1 MEWAGLVDM
10 DGKPSKITIPHANT
24 NLATKKQ
31 FMESVIGNFVDK
43 YILQDL
49 NAEKTL
55 NLKRQSH
62 VTGINTNMHAYS
74 LGKENYRQIILIIV
88 ATKFICFDKQI
99 SFLRKSV
106 L

>member
-1 MEWAGLVDM
+1 
-10 DGKPSKITIPHANT
+10 
-24 NLATKKQ
+24 
-31 FMESVIGNFVDK
+31 MESVIGNFVDN

-55 NLKRQSH
+55 KLKRQSH

-88 ATKFICFDKQI
+88 VTKFICFNRFHFCVNLYCNRSQMACEEP
-99 SFLRKSV
+99 KSTA
-106 L
+106 LP